1 MSASFIFFSRNCES
15 ADRVQISTSE
25 KLQKS
30 GIFYLFCSDEK
41 KNISLSSKKNFQKKI
56 MVSDLVKKKNKTWRK
71 SSPITDAPIMT
82 RDAESGPVI
91 G

>member
-1 MSASFIFFSRNCES
+1 
-15 ADRVQISTSE
+15 
-25 KLQKS
+25 
-30 GIFYLFCSDEK
+30 
-41 KNISLSSKKNFQKKI
+41 